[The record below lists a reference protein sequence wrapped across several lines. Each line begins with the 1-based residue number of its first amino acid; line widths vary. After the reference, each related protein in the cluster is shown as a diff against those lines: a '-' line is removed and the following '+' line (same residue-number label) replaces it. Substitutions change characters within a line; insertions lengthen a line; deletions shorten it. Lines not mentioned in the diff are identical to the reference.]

1 MPETKNVPRQACRMV
16 SEVQFGD
23 NGAESKTAPIRLL
36 ARSGNALD
44 HWFWGRIVHDLSGM
58 QMHKARLPVD
68 YCHESN
74 EVLGY
79 LNHFDISDGD
89 LVASGALTPFKDG
102 DRASEV
108 IFKSRNGVPWE
119 ASIDWAGPAEIEE
132 LEAGQFAEV
141 NGRQVEGP
149 AQIVRRWQLRGV
161 AVCPYGADMNTESK
175 VFSGSETVAINIK
188 RSSEMAEQAEAVE
201 VTEAVEAEVT
211 EVEEE
216 TVEAEAT
223 EEAAAVEPVEQA
235 VETPA
240 EEAQPVVEPTE
251 QEKLR
256 EQGKAFVDAFGERGA
271 VWFLEGKTFTEAQ
284 ALRIDEL
291 QAEVERL
298 TALVSEKPSTASGV
312 SRTDAAPESKPKS
325 FIRIRK

>member
-1 MPETKNVPRQACRMV
+1 
-16 SEVQFGD
+16 
-23 NGAESKTAPIRLL
+23 
-36 ARSGNALD
+36 
-44 HWFWGRIVHDLSGM
+44 
-58 QMHKARLPVD
+58 
-68 YCHESN
+68 
-74 EVLGY
+74 
-79 LNHFDISDGD
+79 
-89 LVASGALTPFKDG
+89 
-102 DRASEV
+102 
-108 IFKSRNGVPWE
+108 VPWE

-175 VFSGSETVAINIK
+175 VFSGSDSVSVTTF
-188 RSSEMAEQAEAVE
+188 RSGAMANEAEAVE
-201 VTEAVEAEVT
+201 VTEAVEAAEEV
-211 EVEEE
+211 
-216 TVEAEAT
+216 VEAKET

>member
-1 MPETKNVPRQACRMV
+1 MA
-16 SEVQFGD
+16 
-23 NGAESKTAPIRLL
+23 
-36 ARSGNALD
+36 
-44 HWFWGRIVHDLSGM
+44 
-58 QMHKARLPVD
+58 
-68 YCHESN
+68 N
-74 EVLGY
+74 E
-79 LNHFDISDGD
+79 
-89 LVASGALTPFKDG
+89 
-102 DRASEV
+102 
-108 IFKSRNGVPWE
+108 
-119 ASIDWAGPAEIEE
+119 
-132 LEAGQFAEV
+132 
-141 NGRQVEGP
+141 
-149 AQIVRRWQLRGV
+149 
-161 AVCPYGADMNTESK
+161 
-175 VFSGSETVAINIK
+175 
-188 RSSEMAEQAEAVE
+188 AEAVE

-223 EEAAAVEPVEQA
+223 EEAAAVDPVEQA

-284 ALRIDEL
+284 GLRIDEL